1 MEDLMKIFKT
11 ILCAITITFFMSPA
25 NAAKYE
31 FSIVSV
37 SDTSNTF
44 WQGIQK
50 GMDAACEMINSWGQ
64 DEVDCILVYNQE
76 NGNVPME
83 LETVET
89 IVRQGTDGLA
99 VHIVNDDMFDDIM
112 AECIEGGQ
120 ICLATNVD
128 DSEGASGNA
137 RLSMTGQD
145 LYRAG
150 YELVKGLAPQFP
162 DGPVHVL
169 FGLSAP
175 GQSWAEAR
183 INGGIEYMEE
193 YKAANPDREVT
204 WDKIDSGMDTSLTG
218 QRVCSYIQGAPETT
232 AYFDAGFW
240 GAGAGTCL
248 RDLGYEPGQLLMG
261 MFDIVEIVL
270 DEMRQ
275 GYVHLTVDQQ
285 PFYQGFLPILQMYFM
300 NKYGLSAFD
309 VNTGKALLYP
319 ADIMDPEFQKF
330 VEKGVRY

>member
-1 MEDLMKIFKT
+1 MKFIKTLMVSLT
-11 ILCAITITFFMSPA
+11 ILFFVSPVS
-25 NAAKYE
+25 AAKYS

-50 GMDAACEMINSWGQ
+50 GMDGACEMLNAWGM

-76 NGNVPME
+76 NGNIPME
-83 LETVET
+83 LRTVET
-89 IVRQGTDGLA
+89 IVEQGTDGLA
-99 VHIVNDDMFDDIM
+99 VHIVEDTMFDDVM
-112 AECIEGGQ
+112 QRCIDKGM

-128 DSEGASGNA
+128 DSQGSAGNA

-145 LYRAG
+145 LYKAG

-162 DGPVHVL
+162 DGDVHVL
-169 FGLSAP
+169 MGLSAP

-183 INGGIEYMEE
+183 INGGIKYLEE
-193 YKAANPDREVT
+193 YKASNPDRKVT
-204 WDKIDSGMDTSLTG
+204 WDTIDSGMDTSLTG
-218 QRVCSYIQGAPETT
+218 QRICSYIQGAPETT

-285 PFYQGFLPILQMYFM
+285 PYYQGFLPILQMYFM

-319 ADIMDPEFQKF
+319 EDIMSADFQKF
-330 VEKGVRY
+330 VDMGVRF

>member
-1 MEDLMKIFKT
+1 MKFIKIFACVFS
-11 ILCAITITFFMSPA
+11 ILLIVSPVS
-25 NAAKYE
+25 AAKYS

-50 GMDAACEMINSWGQ
+50 GMDAACEMLNAWGQ

-83 LETVET
+83 LKTVET
-89 IVRQGTDGLA
+89 IVRQGIDGLA

-112 AECIEGGQ
+112 QECIDAGM

-128 DSEGASGNA
+128 DSEGAAGNA

-145 LYRAG
+145 LFKAG
-150 YELVKGLAPQFP
+150 YELSKGLAPQYP
-162 DGPVHVL
+162 DGDVHVL
-169 FGLSAP
+169 IGLSAP
-175 GQSWAEAR
+175 GHSWAEAR
-183 INGGIEYMEE
+183 KNGVVLYLEE
-193 YKAANPDREVT
+193 YKAANPDRKVT
-204 WDKIDSGMDTSLTG
+204 WDVIDSGMDTSLTG
-218 QRVCSYIQGAPETT
+218 QRVCSYVQGYPETT
-232 AYFDAGFW
+232 AYFDMGFW

-330 VEKGVRY
+330 VDKGVRY

>member
-1 MEDLMKIFKT
+1 MKFIK
-11 ILCAITITFFMSPA
+11 ILACVFSILLIASPIS
-25 NAAKYE
+25 AAKYS

-50 GMDAACEMINSWGQ
+50 GMDAACEMLNAWGQ

-83 LETVET
+83 LKTVET
-89 IVRQGTDGLA
+89 IVRQGIDGLA
-99 VHIVNDDMFDDIM
+99 VHIVNDDMFDDIFQ
-112 AECIEGGQ
+112 ECIDVGQ

-128 DSEGASGNA
+128 DSEGAAGNA

-145 LYRAG
+145 LFKAG
-150 YELVKGLAPQFP
+150 YELSKGLAPQYP
-162 DGPVHVL
+162 DGDVHVL
-169 FGLSAP
+169 VGLSAP
-175 GQSWAEAR
+175 GHSWAEAR
-183 INGGIEYMEE
+183 KNGVVLYLEE
-193 YKAANPDREVT
+193 YKAANPDRKVT
-204 WDKIDSGMDTSLTG
+204 WDVIDSGMDTSLTG
-218 QRVCSYIQGAPETT
+218 QRVCSYIQGYPETT
-232 AYFDAGFW
+232 AYFDMGFW

-330 VEKGVRY
+330 VDKGVRY

>member
-1 MEDLMKIFKT
+1 MKIFKT

-150 YELVKGLAPQFP
+150 YELVKGLATQFP

-183 INGGIEYMEE
+183 INGGIKYMEE

>member
-1 MEDLMKIFKT
+1 MKFIK
-11 ILCAITITFFMSPA
+11 ILASVFSILLIASPIS
-25 NAAKYE
+25 AAKYS

-50 GMDAACEMINSWGQ
+50 GMDAACEMLNAWGQ

-89 IVRQGTDGLA
+89 IVRQGIDGLA
-99 VHIVNDDMFDDIM
+99 VHIVNDDMFDDIFQ
-112 AECIEGGQ
+112 ECIDGGQ

-128 DSEGASGNA
+128 DSEGAAGNA

-145 LYRAG
+145 LFKAG
-150 YELVKGLAPQFP
+150 YELSKGLAPQYP
-162 DGPVHVL
+162 DGDVHVL
-169 FGLSAP
+169 IGLSAP
-175 GQSWAEAR
+175 GHSWAEAR
-183 INGGIEYMEE
+183 KNGVVLYLEE
-193 YKAANPDREVT
+193 YKAANPDRKVT
-204 WDKIDSGMDTSLTG
+204 WDVIDSGMDTSLTG
-218 QRVCSYIQGAPETT
+218 QRVCSYIQGYPETT
-232 AYFDAGFW
+232 AYFDMGFW

-309 VNTGKALLYP
+309 VNTGNALLYP

-330 VEKGVRY
+330 VDKGVRY

>member
-1 MEDLMKIFKT
+1 MKIFKT

-128 DSEGASGNA
+128 DSEGAAGNA

-175 GQSWAEAR
+175 GQSWAEAI
-183 INGGIEYMEE
+183 INGGIKYMEE

-309 VNTGKALLYP
+309 VNTGTALLYP

>member
-1 MEDLMKIFKT
+1 MKFIK
-11 ILCAITITFFMSPA
+11 ILACVFSILLIASPIS
-25 NAAKYE
+25 AAKYS

-50 GMDAACEMINSWGQ
+50 GMDAACEMLNAWGQ

-83 LETVET
+83 LKTVET
-89 IVRQGTDGLA
+89 IVRQGIDGLA

-112 AECIEGGQ
+112 QECIDAGM

-128 DSEGASGNA
+128 DSEGAAGNA

-145 LYRAG
+145 LFKAG
-150 YELVKGLAPQFP
+150 YELSKGLAPQYP
-162 DGPVHVL
+162 DGDVHVL
-169 FGLSAP
+169 IGLSAP
-175 GQSWAEAR
+175 GHSWAEAR
-183 INGGIEYMEE
+183 KNGVVLYLEE
-193 YKAANPDREVT
+193 YKAANPDRKVT
-204 WDKIDSGMDTSLTG
+204 WDVIDSGMDTSLTG
-218 QRVCSYIQGAPETT
+218 QRVCSYIQGYPETT
-232 AYFDAGFW
+232 AYFDMGFW

-330 VEKGVRY
+330 VDKGVRY

>member
-1 MEDLMKIFKT
+1 M
-11 ILCAITITFFMSPA
+11 
-25 NAAKYE
+25 
-31 FSIVSV
+31 
-37 SDTSNTF
+37 
-44 WQGIQK
+44 
-50 GMDAACEMINSWGQ
+50 
-64 DEVDCILVYNQE
+64 CI
-76 NGNVPME
+76 
-83 LETVET
+83 
-89 IVRQGTDGLA
+89 R
-99 VHIVNDDMFDDIM
+99 
-112 AECIEGGQ
+112 
-120 ICLATNVD
+120 
-128 DSEGASGNA
+128 DS
-137 RLSMTGQD
+137 
-145 LYRAG
+145 
-150 YELVKGLAPQFP
+150 
-162 DGPVHVL
+162 
-169 FGLSAP
+169 
-175 GQSWAEAR
+175 
-183 INGGIEYMEE
+183 
-193 YKAANPDREVT
+193 DREVT

>member
-1 MEDLMKIFKT
+1 MKFIK
-11 ILCAITITFFMSPA
+11 ILACVFSILLIASPIS
-25 NAAKYE
+25 AAKYS

-50 GMDAACEMINSWGQ
+50 GMDAACEMLNAWGQ

-83 LETVET
+83 LKTVET
-89 IVRQGTDGLA
+89 IVRQGIDGLA

-112 AECIEGGQ
+112 QECIDAGM

-128 DSEGASGNA
+128 DSEGAAGNA

-145 LYRAG
+145 LFKAG
-150 YELVKGLAPQFP
+150 YELSKGLAPQYP
-162 DGPVHVL
+162 DGDVHVL
-169 FGLSAP
+169 IGLSAP
-175 GQSWAEAR
+175 GHSWAEAR
-183 INGGIEYMEE
+183 KNGVVLYLEE
-193 YKAANPDREVT
+193 YKAANPDRKVT
-204 WDKIDSGMDTSLTG
+204 WGVIDSGMDTSLTG
-218 QRVCSYIQGAPETT
+218 QRVCSYVQGYPETT
-232 AYFDAGFW
+232 AYFDMGFW

-330 VEKGVRY
+330 VDKGVRY

>member
-1 MEDLMKIFKT
+1 MKFIK
-11 ILCAITITFFMSPA
+11 ILACVFSILLIASPIS
-25 NAAKYE
+25 AAKYS

-50 GMDAACEMINSWGQ
+50 GMDAACEMLNAWGQ

-83 LETVET
+83 LKTVET
-89 IVRQGTDGLA
+89 IVRQGIDGLA
-99 VHIVNDDMFDDIM
+99 VHIVNDDMFDDIFQ
-112 AECIEGGQ
+112 ECIDGGQ

-128 DSEGASGNA
+128 DSEGAAGNA

-145 LYRAG
+145 LFKAG
-150 YELVKGLAPQFP
+150 YELSKGLAPQYP
-162 DGPVHVL
+162 DGDVHVL
-169 FGLSAP
+169 VGLSAP
-175 GQSWAEAR
+175 GHSWAEAR
-183 INGGIEYMEE
+183 KNGVVLYLEE
-193 YKAANPDREVT
+193 YKAANPDRKVT
-204 WDKIDSGMDTSLTG
+204 WDVIDSGMDTSLTG
-218 QRVCSYIQGAPETT
+218 QRVCSFIQGYPETT
-232 AYFDAGFW
+232 AYFDMGFW

-330 VEKGVRY
+330 VGKGVRY

>member
-1 MEDLMKIFKT
+1 MKIFKT

-112 AECIEGGQ
+112 AECKEGGQ

-128 DSEGASGNA
+128 DSEGSAGNA

-183 INGGIEYMEE
+183 INGGIKYMEE

-319 ADIMDPEFQKF
+319 ADIMYPEFQKF
-330 VEKGVRY
+330 LEKGVIY

>member
-1 MEDLMKIFKT
+1 MKIFKT

-128 DSEGASGNA
+128 DSEGAAGNA

-145 LYRAG
+145 LFQAG
-150 YELVKGLAPQFP
+150 YELAKGLAPQFP
-162 DGPVHVL
+162 DGDVHVL
-169 FGLSAP
+169 IGLSAP

-183 INGGIEYMEE
+183 AGGVKLYMEE
-193 YKAANPDREVT
+193 HKAANPDINVT
-204 WDKIDSGMDTSLTG
+204 WDVIDSGMDTSLTG

>member
-1 MEDLMKIFKT
+1 MKIFKT

-128 DSEGASGNA
+128 DSEGSAGNA

-183 INGGIEYMEE
+183 INGGIKYMEE

-261 MFDIVEIVL
+261 MCDIVEIVL

-330 VEKGVRY
+330 VETLLDS

>member
-1 MEDLMKIFKT
+1 MKFIK
-11 ILCAITITFFMSPA
+11 ILACVFSILLIASPIS
-25 NAAKYE
+25 AAKYS

-50 GMDAACEMINSWGQ
+50 GMDAACEMLNAWGQ

-83 LETVET
+83 LKTVET
-89 IVRQGTDGLA
+89 IVRQGIDGLA

-112 AECIEGGQ
+112 QECIDAGM

-128 DSEGASGNA
+128 DSEGAAGNA

-145 LYRAG
+145 LFKAG
-150 YELVKGLAPQFP
+150 YELSKGLAPQYP
-162 DGPVHVL
+162 DGDVHVL
-169 FGLSAP
+169 IGLSAP
-175 GQSWAEAR
+175 GHSWAEAR
-183 INGGIEYMEE
+183 KNGVVLYLEE
-193 YKAANPDREVT
+193 YKAANPDRKVT
-204 WDKIDSGMDTSLTG
+204 WDVIDSGMDTSLTG
-218 QRVCSYIQGAPETT
+218 QRVCSYVQGYPETT
-232 AYFDAGFW
+232 AYFDMGFW

-330 VEKGVRY
+330 VDKGVRY

>member
-1 MEDLMKIFKT
+1 MKFIK
-11 ILCAITITFFMSPA
+11 ILTCVFSILLIASPIS
-25 NAAKYE
+25 AAKYS

-50 GMDAACEMINSWGQ
+50 GMDAACEMLNAWGQ

-83 LETVET
+83 LKTVET
-89 IVRQGTDGLA
+89 IVRQGIDGLA

-112 AECIEGGQ
+112 QECIDAGM

-128 DSEGASGNA
+128 DSEGAAGNA

-145 LYRAG
+145 LFKAG
-150 YELVKGLAPQFP
+150 YELSKGLAPQYP
-162 DGPVHVL
+162 DGDVHVL
-169 FGLSAP
+169 IGLSAP
-175 GQSWAEAR
+175 GHSWAEAR
-183 INGGIEYMEE
+183 KNGVVLYLEE
-193 YKAANPDREVT
+193 YKAANPDRKVT
-204 WDKIDSGMDTSLTG
+204 WDVIDSGMDTSLTG
-218 QRVCSYIQGAPETT
+218 QRVCSYIQGYPETT
-232 AYFDAGFW
+232 AYFDMGFW

-330 VEKGVRY
+330 VDKGVRY

>member
-1 MEDLMKIFKT
+1 MNFIKILTCVFS
-11 ILCAITITFFMSPA
+11 ILLITSPIS
-25 NAAKYE
+25 AAKYS

-50 GMDAACEMINSWGQ
+50 GMDAACEMLNAWGQ

-83 LETVET
+83 LKTVET
-89 IVRQGTDGLA
+89 IVRQGIDGLA
-99 VHIVNDDMFDDIM
+99 VHIVNDDMFDDIFQ
-112 AECIEGGQ
+112 ECIDGGQ

-128 DSEGASGNA
+128 DSEGAAGNA

-145 LYRAG
+145 LFKAG
-150 YELVKGLAPQFP
+150 YELSKGLAPQYP
-162 DGPVHVL
+162 DGDVHVL
-169 FGLSAP
+169 IGLSAP
-175 GQSWAEAR
+175 GHSWAEAR
-183 INGGIEYMEE
+183 KNGVVLYLEE
-193 YKAANPDREVT
+193 YKAANPDRKVT
-204 WDKIDSGMDTSLTG
+204 WDVIDSGMDTSLTG
-218 QRVCSYIQGAPETT
+218 QRVCSYIQGYPETT
-232 AYFDAGFW
+232 AYFDMGFW

-330 VEKGVRY
+330 VDKGVRY

>member
-1 MEDLMKIFKT
+1 MRIFK
-11 ILCAITITFFMSPA
+11 ILCILFSFMFCITPV
-25 NAAKYE
+25 NAEKYE

-50 GMDAACEMINSWGQ
+50 GMDAACEMINAWGQ
-64 DEVDCILVYNQE
+64 DEIDCILVYNQE

-99 VHIVNDDMFDDIM
+99 VHIVNDDMFDDIFE
-112 AECIEGGQ
+112 ECISGGQ

-128 DSEGASGNA
+128 DSQGAAGNV

-145 LYRAG
+145 LYQAG

-162 DGPVHVL
+162 AGDVHVL
-169 FGLSAP
+169 MGLSAP
-175 GQSWAEAR
+175 GQSWAESR
-183 INGGIEYMEE
+183 INGGIKYLEE
-193 YKAANPDREVT
+193 YKAANPDRKVT
-204 WDKIDSGMDTSLTG
+204 WDTIDSGMDTSLTG
-218 QRVCSYIQGAPETT
+218 QRVCSYIQGYPETT

-319 ADIMDPEFQKF
+319 EDIMDPEFQKF
-330 VEKGVRY
+330 VDKGVRY

>member
-1 MEDLMKIFKT
+1 MKFIK
-11 ILCAITITFFMSPA
+11 ILACVFSILLIASPIS
-25 NAAKYE
+25 AAKYS

-50 GMDAACEMINSWGQ
+50 GMDAACEMLNAWGQ

-83 LETVET
+83 LKTVET
-89 IVRQGTDGLA
+89 IVRQGIDGLA
-99 VHIVNDDMFDDIM
+99 VHIVNDDMFDDIFQ
-112 AECIEGGQ
+112 ECIDGGQ

-128 DSEGASGNA
+128 DSEGAAGNA

-145 LYRAG
+145 LFKAG
-150 YELVKGLAPQFP
+150 YELSKGLAPQYP
-162 DGPVHVL
+162 DGDVHVL
-169 FGLSAP
+169 VGLSAP
-175 GQSWAEAR
+175 GHSWAEAR
-183 INGGIEYMEE
+183 KNGVVLYLEE
-193 YKAANPDREVT
+193 YKAANPDRKVT
-204 WDKIDSGMDTSLTG
+204 WDVIDSGMVTSLTG
-218 QRVCSYIQGAPETT
+218 QRVCSYIQGYPETT
-232 AYFDAGFW
+232 AYFDMGFW

-330 VEKGVRY
+330 VDKGVRY

>member
-1 MEDLMKIFKT
+1 MKFIKILACVFSIFL
-11 ILCAITITFFMSPA
+11 IASPIS
-25 NAAKYE
+25 AAKYS

-50 GMDAACEMINSWGQ
+50 GMDAACEMLNAWGQ

-83 LETVET
+83 LKTVET
-89 IVRQGTDGLA
+89 IVRQGIDGLA

-112 AECIEGGQ
+112 QECIDAGM

-128 DSEGASGNA
+128 DSEGAAGNA
-137 RLSMTGQD
+137 RQSMTGQD
-145 LYRAG
+145 LFKAG
-150 YELVKGLAPQFP
+150 YELSKGLAPQYP
-162 DGPVHVL
+162 DGDVHVL
-169 FGLSAP
+169 VGLSAP
-175 GQSWAEAR
+175 GHSWAEAR
-183 INGGIEYMEE
+183 KNGVVLYLEE
-193 YKAANPDREVT
+193 YKAANPDRKVT
-204 WDKIDSGMDTSLTG
+204 WDVIDSGMDTSLTG
-218 QRVCSYIQGAPETT
+218 QRVCSYVQGFPETT
-232 AYFDAGFW
+232 AYFDMGFW

-330 VEKGVRY
+330 VDKGVRY

>member
-1 MEDLMKIFKT
+1 MKFIK
-11 ILCAITITFFMSPA
+11 ILACVFSILLIASPIS
-25 NAAKYE
+25 AAKYS

-50 GMDAACEMINSWGQ
+50 GMDAACEMLNAWGQ

-83 LETVET
+83 LKTVES
-89 IVRQGTDGLA
+89 IVRKGIDGLA

-112 AECIEGGQ
+112 QECIDGGQ

-128 DSEGASGNA
+128 DSEGAAGNA
-137 RLSMTGQD
+137 SLSMTGQD
-145 LYRAG
+145 LFKAG
-150 YELVKGLAPQFP
+150 YELSKGLAPQYP
-162 DGPVHVL
+162 DGDVHVL
-169 FGLSAP
+169 VGLSAP
-175 GQSWAEAR
+175 GHSWAEAR
-183 INGGIEYMEE
+183 KNGVVLYLEE
-193 YKAANPDREVT
+193 YKAANPDRKVT
-204 WDKIDSGMDTSLTG
+204 WDVIDSGMDTSLTG
-218 QRVCSYIQGAPETT
+218 QRVCSYIQGYPETT
-232 AYFDAGFW
+232 AYFDMGFW

-330 VEKGVRY
+330 VDKGVRY

>member
-1 MEDLMKIFKT
+1 MKIFKT

-128 DSEGASGNA
+128 DSEGSAGNA

-183 INGGIEYMEE
+183 IYGGIKYMEE

>member
-1 MEDLMKIFKT
+1 MKIIKT
-11 ILCAITITFFMSPA
+11 ILCFFIITLFAYPA
-25 NAAKYE
+25 NAEKYE

-50 GMDAACEMINSWGQ
+50 GMDAACDMINSWGQ

-112 AECIEGGQ
+112 AECISGGQ

-128 DSEGASGNA
+128 DSEGSAGNA

-162 DGPVHVL
+162 DGDVHIL

-183 INGGIEYMEE
+183 INGGIKYMEE
-193 YKAANPDREVT
+193 YKAENSDRNVT

-248 RDLGYEPGQLLMG
+248 RDLGYKPGELLMG

-300 NKYGLSAFD
+300 NKFFD
-309 VNTGKALLYP
+309 LLNLYP
-319 ADIMDPEFQKF
+319 YLNQFYPK
-330 VEKGVRY
+330 

>member
-1 MEDLMKIFKT
+1 MKIFKT

-128 DSEGASGNA
+128 DSEGSAGNA

-183 INGGIEYMEE
+183 INGGIKYMEE

-275 GYVHLTVDQQ
+275 GYVHLTVD
-285 PFYQGFLPILQMYFM
+285 
-300 NKYGLSAFD
+300 
-309 VNTGKALLYP
+309 
-319 ADIMDPEFQKF
+319 
-330 VEKGVRY
+330 

>member
-1 MEDLMKIFKT
+1 MKFIK
-11 ILCAITITFFMSPA
+11 ILACVFSILLIASPIS
-25 NAAKYE
+25 AAKYS

-50 GMDAACEMINSWGQ
+50 GMDAACEMLNAWGQ

-83 LETVET
+83 LKTVET
-89 IVRQGTDGLA
+89 IVRQGIDGLA

-112 AECIEGGQ
+112 QECIDAGM

-128 DSEGASGNA
+128 DSEGAAGNA

-145 LYRAG
+145 LFKAG
-150 YELVKGLAPQFP
+150 YELSKGLAPQYP
-162 DGPVHVL
+162 DGDVHVL
-169 FGLSAP
+169 IGLSAP
-175 GQSWAEAR
+175 GHSWAEAR
-183 INGGIEYMEE
+183 KNGVVLYLEE
-193 YKAANPDREVT
+193 YKAANPDRKVT
-204 WDKIDSGMDTSLTG
+204 WDVIDSGMDTSLTG
-218 QRVCSYIQGAPETT
+218 QRVCSYIQGYPETT
-232 AYFDAGFW
+232 AYFDMGFW

-309 VNTGKALLYP
+309 VNHGKALLYP

-330 VEKGVRY
+330 VDKGVRY

>member
-1 MEDLMKIFKT
+1 MKFIK
-11 ILCAITITFFMSPA
+11 ILTCVFSILLIASPIS
-25 NAAKYE
+25 AAKYS

-50 GMDAACEMINSWGQ
+50 GMDAACEMLNAWGQ

-83 LETVET
+83 LKTVET
-89 IVRQGTDGLA
+89 IVRQGIDGLA

-112 AECIEGGQ
+112 QECIDAGM

-128 DSEGASGNA
+128 DSEGAAGNA

-145 LYRAG
+145 LFKAG
-150 YELVKGLAPQFP
+150 YELSKGLAPQYP
-162 DGPVHVL
+162 DGDVHVL
-169 FGLSAP
+169 VGLSAP
-175 GQSWAEAR
+175 GHSWAEAR
-183 INGGIEYMEE
+183 KNGVVLYLEE
-193 YKAANPDREVT
+193 YKAANPDRKVT
-204 WDKIDSGMDTSLTG
+204 WDVIDSGMDTSLTG
-218 QRVCSYIQGAPETT
+218 QRVCSYIQGYPETT
-232 AYFDAGFW
+232 AYFDMGFW

-330 VEKGVRY
+330 VDKGVRY

>member
-1 MEDLMKIFKT
+1 MKILKT
-11 ILCAITITFFMSPA
+11 LLISTSLIFFASQA
-25 NAAKYE
+25 SAAKYS

-50 GMDAACEMINSWGQ
+50 GMDGACEMLNAWGQ

-76 NGNVPME
+76 NGNIPME
-83 LETVET
+83 LRTVET
-89 IVRQGTDGLA
+89 IVAQGTDGLA
-99 VHIVNDDMFDDIM
+99 VHIVEDTMFDDVM
-112 AECIEGGQ
+112 QECIDKGM

-128 DSEGASGNA
+128 DSEGSSGNA

-145 LYRAG
+145 LYQAG

-162 DGPVHVL
+162 DGDVHVL
-169 FGLSAP
+169 MGLSAP

-183 INGGIEYMEE
+183 INGGIKYLEE
-193 YKAANPDREVT
+193 YKASNPDRKVT
-204 WDKIDSGMDTSLTG
+204 WDTIDSGMDTSLTG
-218 QRVCSYIQGAPETT
+218 QRICSYIQGAPETT

-248 RDLGYEPGQLLMG
+248 RDLGYKPGELLMG

-285 PFYQGFLPILQMYFM
+285 PYYQGFLPILQMYFM

-319 ADIMDPEFQKF
+319 EDIMSADFQKF
-330 VEKGVRY
+330 VDMGVRF

>member
-1 MEDLMKIFKT
+1 MKIFKT

-162 DGPVHVL
+162 DCPVHVL

-183 INGGIEYMEE
+183 INGGIKYMEE

>member
-1 MEDLMKIFKT
+1 MKIFKT

-128 DSEGASGNA
+128 DSEGAAGNA

-183 INGGIEYMEE
+183 INGGIKYMEE

-248 RDLGYEPGQLLMG
+248 RDLGYEPGLLLMG

-300 NKYGLSAFD
+300 NKYGLSAID

>member
-1 MEDLMKIFKT
+1 MKIFKT

-128 DSEGASGNA
+128 DSEGAAGNA

-183 INGGIEYMEE
+183 INGGIKYMEE

-275 GYVHLTVDQQ
+275 GYVHLTIDQQ
-285 PFYQGFLPILQMYFM
+285 PFIKVSYLFFKCI
-300 NKYGLSAFD
+300 S
-309 VNTGKALLYP
+309 
-319 ADIMDPEFQKF
+319 
-330 VEKGVRY
+330 

>member
-1 MEDLMKIFKT
+1 MKFIK
-11 ILCAITITFFMSPA
+11 ILACVFSILLIASPIS
-25 NAAKYE
+25 AAKYS

-50 GMDAACEMINSWGQ
+50 GMDVACEMLNAWGQ

-83 LETVET
+83 LKTVET
-89 IVRQGTDGLA
+89 IVRQGIDGLA
-99 VHIVNDDMFDDIM
+99 VHIVNDDMFDDIFQ
-112 AECIEGGQ
+112 ECIDGGQ

-128 DSEGASGNA
+128 DSEGAAGNA

-145 LYRAG
+145 LFKAG
-150 YELVKGLAPQFP
+150 YELSKGLAPQYP
-162 DGPVHVL
+162 DGDVHVL
-169 FGLSAP
+169 IGLSAP
-175 GQSWAEAR
+175 GHSWAEAR
-183 INGGIEYMEE
+183 KNGVVLYLEE
-193 YKAANPDREVT
+193 YKAANPDRKVT
-204 WDKIDSGMDTSLTG
+204 WDVIDSGMDTSLTG
-218 QRVCSYIQGAPETT
+218 QRVCSYIQGYPETT
-232 AYFDAGFW
+232 AYFDMGFW

-330 VEKGVRY
+330 VDKGVRY

>member
-1 MEDLMKIFKT
+1 MKFIK
-11 ILCAITITFFMSPA
+11 ILACVFSILLIASPIS
-25 NAAKYE
+25 AAKYS

-50 GMDAACEMINSWGQ
+50 GMDAACEMLNAWGQ

-83 LETVET
+83 LKTVET
-89 IVRQGTDGLA
+89 IVRQGIDGLA
-99 VHIVNDDMFDDIM
+99 VHIVNDDMFDDIFQ
-112 AECIEGGQ
+112 ECIDGGQ

-128 DSEGASGNA
+128 DSEGAAGNS

-145 LYRAG
+145 LFKAG
-150 YELVKGLAPQFP
+150 YELSKGLAPQYP
-162 DGPVHVL
+162 DGDVHVL
-169 FGLSAP
+169 IGLSAP
-175 GQSWAEAR
+175 GHSWAEAR
-183 INGGIEYMEE
+183 KNGVVLYLEE
-193 YKAANPDREVT
+193 YKAANPDRKVT
-204 WDKIDSGMDTSLTG
+204 WDVIDSGMDTSLTG
-218 QRVCSYIQGAPETT
+218 QRVCSYVQGYPETT
-232 AYFDAGFW
+232 AYFDMGFW

-330 VEKGVRY
+330 VDKGVRY